1 MKIKNKHYF
10 NRYTKY
16 ISSLKNQHIDGYY
29 ELHHIIPKSFGGN
42 NNQENLIKL
51 TARQHFVAHWILS
64 KALGGAAIRAFFM
77 MSNFGKYGKVNSLAY
92 EKARI
97 EYAKLVSLQSKNKT
111 FSYKF
116 TEEHKLRL
124 SAAKKGKKLS
134 IEARRKIS
142 KQQTGRKLSAST
154 KQKISELK
162 KNKVCN
168 SPRHLKIT
176 WRGKTQSRAEWDR
189 EFGLRKGQLRDWTRN
204 GKLTIEE
211 ALLRAEQQC
220 IS

>member
-1 MKIKNKHYF
+1 M
-10 NRYTKY
+10 
-16 ISSLKNQHIDGYY
+16 
-29 ELHHIIPKSFGGN
+29 
-42 NNQENLIKL
+42 
-51 TARQHFVAHWILS
+51 AHWILS
-64 KALGGAAIRAFFM
+64 KALGGAATRAFFM
-77 MSNFGKYGKVNSLAY
+77 MSNFGKYGKVNSLVY

-97 EYAKLVSLQSKNKT
+97 EYAKLVSFQSKNKT
-111 FSYKF
+111 TNYKF
-116 TEEHKLRL
+116 TKEHRSKLG
-124 SAAKKGKKLS
+124 AAKKGKKLS
-134 IEARRKIS
+134 MVVREKIS
-142 KQQTGRKLSAST
+142 NQQIGRKLSAST
-154 KQKISELK
+154 KQKISESK